1 MTDKLLKRHPEAES
15 HPSGERV
22 VVFHKSTKNSIV
34 LNPTGSWLWE
44 QLEQPRSRQETR
56 IQRRMRQECRIKF
69 WRRQEARIQ
78 RRRRQKARVA
88 PGRWKLALEA
98 P

>member
-1 MTDKLLKRHPEAES
+1 MTDKLLKRHPDAES

-44 QLEQPRSRQETR
+44 QLAKPHSRQEL
-56 IQRRMRQECRIKF
+56 
-69 WRRQEARIQ
+69 
-78 RRRRQKARVA
+78 VD
-88 PGRWKLALEA
+88 KLVERFPDVERDQLADDVETYLRELTENELVVS
-98 P
+98 